1 MRVRICLASVHTF
14 RVAGIRSVQAW
25 LCKWLLWLEGR
36 DVVAGCACLS
46 AACLCVCVCPCVHG
60 GGIACFFSCWTVEVT
75 WMRGA
80 LRDRAGATHLLL
92 VAPALCVVDLFRQ
105 GEAEEGGETGGVQ
118 GKITG

>member
-1 MRVRICLASVHTF
+1 
-14 RVAGIRSVQAW
+14 
-25 LCKWLLWLEGR
+25 
-36 DVVAGCACLS
+36 
-46 AACLCVCVCPCVHG
+46 
-60 GGIACFFSCWTVEVT
+60 
-75 WMRGA
+75 MRGA

>member
-1 MRVRICLASVHTF
+1 MA
-14 RVAGIRSVQAW
+14 
-25 LCKWLLWLEGR
+25 
-36 DVVAGCACLS
+36 VVAGRSGCCGWLCLS
-46 AACLCVCVCPCVHG
+46 VRRLLVCVCVPVCPRGG